1 MTADTSFDVEN
12 LPEPT
17 PHDRLR
23 EVAAIFAAGLI
34 RLHERAALPAVRFV
48 RDSIAV
54 ATWRAAG
61 TPAGGEVLGNDW

>member
-34 RLHERAALPAVRFV
+34 RLHERAAALTEPAADESQQLVPK
-48 RDSIAV
+48 
-54 ATWRAAG
+54 G
-61 TPAGGEVLGNDW
+61 LEEPG